1 MKGKMINM
9 SVNSQLLRQIPKVDE
24 LLRHPRL
31 ASLSCQ
37 HTILTETVREVIDSL
52 RQAILAGEEPSIQPD
67 SLCDE
72 VERLVQKKTTMNLRP
87 VINATGIVLH
97 TNLGRAKLSTAAV
110 QAIQSA
116 AQDYNTLEYNLEKGS
131 RGSRY
136 SHVEQ
141 LISKLTGAEDAMVV
155 NNNAAAVMLV
165 LSTMARGKEVVTSRG
180 ELVEIGGAFRVPEIM
195 SQSGGTLVEVGTT
208 NKTHPSDYV
217 RAVTENTG
225 AFLKVHTSNF
235 KIVGFSEEVSLEEM
249 VRLGHERNIPVIYDL
264 GSGAMVRL
272 EDYGILDEPN
282 VLDAMKSGADI
293 ISFSGDKL
301 LGGPQAGI
309 IIGRREYIEAMKKN
323 PLTRAFRID
332 KLTLAALEATLREY
346 QDPAQA
352 IQNNPTLRMIT
363 ATMETLVPKGEQLL
377 AELQRT
383 CDGSYTVELT
393 EDFGQVGGGSVPTQM
408 IRSSVVAV
416 EPTLVSPDVLEQRLR
431 RISLPIIAR
440 ISKDRLLLDV
450 RTIEE
455 HHFSYI
461 AESIRDCCQK

>member
-1 MKGKMINM
+1 M
-9 SVNSQLLRQIPKVDE
+9 SVNSQLLRKIPKVDE
-24 LLRHPRL
+24 LLRLPEL
-31 ASLSCQ
+31 SELSCP
-37 HTILTETVREVIDSL
+37 HTILTESVRETIDRVRQQILSGEQPSL
-52 RQAILAGEEPSIQPD
+52 EAEQLCRQVLA
-67 SLCDE
+67 
-72 VERLVQKKTTMNLRP
+72 LVHKKTTMSLRP

-97 TNLGRAKLSTAAV
+97 TNLGRARLSDAAV
-110 QAIQSA
+110 EAIHSV

-136 SHVEQ
+136 SHVEK
-141 LISKLTGAEDAMVV
+141 LIAKLTGTEAAMVV

-165 LSTMARGKEVVTSRG
+165 LSTMTKGKEVITSRG

-195 SQSGGTLVEVGTT
+195 QQSGDTLVEVGTT
-208 NKTHPSDYV
+208 NKTHLSDYQN
-217 RAVTENTG
+217 AITENTG
-225 AFLKVHTSNF
+225 ALLKVHTSNF
-235 KIVGFSEEVSLEEM
+235 KIMGFCEEVSLEEM
-249 VRLGHERNIPVIYDL
+249 VELGHQHNIPVIYDL

-272 EDYGILDEPN
+272 SDYGIQDEPN
-282 VLDAMKSGADI
+282 VLDSVKSGADI

-346 QDPAQA
+346 LDPQEV
-352 IQNNPTLRMIT
+352 IHRNPTLRMIT
-363 ATMETLVPKGEQLL
+363 ATMDDLVPMGQQLL
-377 AELQRT
+377 EALQKV
-383 CDGSYTVELT
+383 CDGSYRVTLT

-416 EPTLVSPDVLEQRLR
+416 EPT
-431 RISLPIIAR
+431 RISLDLLETRLREHDPLPVIAR

-450 RTIEE
+450 RTIESR
-455 HHFSYI
+455 HFDYV
-461 AESIRDCCQK
+461 AQSILDCCSK